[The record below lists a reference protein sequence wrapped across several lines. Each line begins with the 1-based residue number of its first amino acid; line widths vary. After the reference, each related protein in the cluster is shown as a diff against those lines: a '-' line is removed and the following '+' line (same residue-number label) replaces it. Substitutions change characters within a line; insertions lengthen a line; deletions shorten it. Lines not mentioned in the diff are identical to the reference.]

1 MQGSYVY
8 QGCSH
13 LAVHRWVDSLSSS
26 GQCPLVTLNHPAVQ
40 SGPRRPRM
48 RPPPLRHPANFQPPI
63 HRLYM
68 YIYIY
73 TYIHHAGVRAATSR
87 CFNFFHPPLS
97 LPPSYLP
104 YLASYISVYLLYLLA
119 SSSYMCLHLC
129 FSPSV
134 FRLTVSRIHRSSRC
148 CRARLIRGEVTLG
161 RCTLPRDCCR
171 ARRTPVPAVAHG
183 QVDRPAEGSL
193 RGGRQKSL
201 GLINN
206 ALPRARGRGKPSC
219 GTMKVLK
226 IPGSID
232 IIGERRSRQI
242 L

>member
-1 MQGSYVY
+1 MGGFSLQLGSVPSRNIEPPC
-8 QGCSH
+8 G
-13 LAVHRWVDSLSSS
+13 AVRAEAPTHAPSSS
-26 GQCPLVTLNHPAVQ
+26 PTPSQLPT
-40 SGPRRPRM
+40 
-48 RPPPLRHPANFQPPI
+48 PI

-68 YIYIY
+68 YIYM
-73 TYIHHAGVRAATSR
+73 YIHHAGVRAATSR

-193 RGGRQKSL
+193 RGRNPWG
-201 GLINN
+201 
-206 ALPRARGRGKPSC
+206 
-219 GTMKVLK
+219 
-226 IPGSID
+226 
-232 IIGERRSRQI
+232 
-242 L
+242 